1 MTRVF
6 FIHPYLNKNRKQ
18 FQVVLL
24 FFVTLSIFNAFNE
37 RGSSLHQSSHYQTPQ
52 IFTRKAAAKL
62 KQLQQS
68 TKQKIKKFFAGFF
81 SVSKL
86 LMNFANQQ

>member
-6 FIHPYLNKNRKQ
+6 FIHPCLSKNRKQ

-24 FFVTLSIFNAFNE
+24 FFVTLSIFNIFNE
-37 RGSSLHQSSHYQTPQ
+37 RGSSFFNLPTSTPQ
-52 IFTRKAAAKL
+52 GLTLKAAAKL

-68 TKQKIKKFFAGFF
+68 TKQKIKKFWVVII
-81 SVSKL
+81 SVSNL
-86 LMNFANQQ
+86 QMNVANQW

>member
-6 FIHPYLNKNRKQ
+6 FIHPCLSKNRKQ

-24 FFVTLSIFNAFNE
+24 FFVTLSIFNSFNE
-37 RGSSLHQSSHYQTPQ
+37 RGSSPSIFPLQSLPG
-52 IFTRKAAAKL
+52 FTRKAAAKL

-68 TKQKIKKFFAGFF
+68 TKQKIKKFWVVIL
-81 SVSKL
+81 SVSNL
-86 LMNFANQQ
+86 QMNVANQW

>member
-6 FIHPYLNKNRKQ
+6 VIHPYLNKNRKQ

-24 FFVTLSIFNAFNE
+24 FFVTLSIFNSFNE
-37 RGSSLHQSSHYQTPQ
+37 RYSSPSIFPLQSLPSL
-52 IFTRKAAAKL
+52 TRKAAAKL

-68 TKQKIKKFFAGFF
+68 TKQKIKKFWSVII
-81 SVSKL
+81 SVSNL
-86 LMNFANQQ
+86 QMNGANQR